1 MAEIIF
7 SDEFAQEVGSLIRTE
22 AIELNKAINAYI
34 TILIMIK
41 ENGIIEGSTANALEA
56 FISEVE
62 TLKGQYELLGQS
74 ANLYCGNCVSKIDEA
89 DEYLY

>member
-7 SDEFAQEVGSLIRTE
+7 SDEFAEEVGSLLLTE
-22 AIELNKAINAYI
+22 AAELNKAINAYI
-34 TILIMIK
+34 TILKKIRETGIK
-41 ENGIIEGSTANALEA
+41 EGTTAKALDA
-56 FISEVE
+56 FITEVE

-74 ANLYCGNCVSKIDEA
+74 ANLYCGNCISKIDEA